1 MKKQLFWYVRLEVC
15 EPQGDLREISL
26 DELSE
31 ESQEQV
37 MASIQEEVA
46 QGIYRRTAWMA
57 SPWIMSPLLISK
69 RHGVAR
75 QSVRH
80 Q

>member
-1 MKKQLFWYVRLEVC
+1 MKKQLLWYVRLEVC

-46 QGIYRRTAWMA
+46 QGSIGGQLDGIAVD
-57 SPWIMSPLLISK
+57 
-69 RHGVAR
+69 GVTLTEE
-75 QSVRH
+75 
-80 Q
+80 

>member
-1 MKKQLFWYVRLEVC
+1 MKKKLLWYVRLEVC

-37 MASIQEEVA
+37 MASIQGEVA
-46 QGIYRRTAWMA
+46 QRSIGLYRRSA
-57 SPWIMSPLLISK
+57 
-69 RHGVAR
+69 
-75 QSVRH
+75 
-80 Q
+80 